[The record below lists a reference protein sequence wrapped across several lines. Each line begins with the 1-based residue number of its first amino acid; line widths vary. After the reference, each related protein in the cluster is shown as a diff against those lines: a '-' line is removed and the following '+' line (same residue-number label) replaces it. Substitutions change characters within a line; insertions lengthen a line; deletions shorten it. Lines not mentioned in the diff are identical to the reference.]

1 MKDSSAGKSIISQLK
16 KKREISI
23 SNLKKKEKGIFEKE
37 KKLIS
42 QKNVLSQEEFEKK
55 LKNLRGD
62 ITNFQRDRNKKINE
76 INKSRI
82 NATTKLL
89 KKLTPILEDYSNK
102 NSIRIIVQ
110 KKNIVMGKKEDDITK
125 DILDLVNQKIK
136 NIKID

>member
-1 MKDSSAGKSIISQLK
+1 MYVNADSVYIEEITPSVAKKMII
-16 KKREISI
+16 
-23 SNLKKKEKGIFEKE
+23 EKHYTHAFSMCRYALGIYYVGEQDHKFYNEKE

-82 NATTKLL
+82 RL
-89 KKLTPILEDYSNK
+89 KFL
-102 NSIRIIVQ
+102 
-110 KKNIVMGKKEDDITK
+110 M
-125 DILDLVNQKIK
+125 
-136 NIKID
+136 